1 MLAGILRVVGLL
13 TVVGGGWNFVAVVS
27 NASSGG
33 LSDLSLMASAFGLL
47 LSWMVVVSGLTL
59 LGVGELLGRSPKPNP
74 DRRYAES

>member
-1 MLAGILRVVGLL
+1 MLAGILRFVGLL
-13 TVVGGGWNFVAVVS
+13 TVLGGGFNFLSVLFTA
-27 NASSGG
+27 GDG

-59 LGVGELLGRSPKPNP
+59 FALGELLGRSPKPNP